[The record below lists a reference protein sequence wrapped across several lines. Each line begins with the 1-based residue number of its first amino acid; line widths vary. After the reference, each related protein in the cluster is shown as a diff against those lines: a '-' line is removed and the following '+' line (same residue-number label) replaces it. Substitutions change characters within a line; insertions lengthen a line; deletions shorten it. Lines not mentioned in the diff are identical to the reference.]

1 MTNIAARPLQCM
13 SDNELSQHWAK
24 EYVSKLTPAQ
34 LECVSKTPSQIQGED
49 TVLQEAK
56 RVWEAICSR
65 PQLAERIEAY
75 RCLHPP
81 SV

>member
-13 SDNELSQHWAK
+13 SDSELSQHWVN
-24 EYVSKLTPAQ
+24 EHLSQLTPAQ
-34 LECVSKTPSQIQGED
+34 LECISKTPSQIRSDD
-49 TVLQEAK
+49 TVLQGAK

-75 RCLHPP
+75 RSQHPP